1 MSQSSTR
8 TKSKIFNCSNNK
20 INRILIYTECSTI
33 INMAQYATQLVAT
46 GTMNNQ
52 NKPVNTL
59 EDSFA
64 LTKLPT
70 TINIDFKK
78 V

>member
-1 MSQSSTR
+1 
-8 TKSKIFNCSNNK
+8 
-20 INRILIYTECSTI
+20 
-33 INMAQYATQLVAT
+33 MAQYATELFAT
-46 GTMNNQ
+46 VTINNQ

-70 TINIDFKK
+70 TINIDFKN